1 MPSEILNIV
10 DIIENNANI
19 KLSETYNNKLLTK
32 IKEKF
37 SDNEQALFISSFYS
51 HLNYNK
57 EDFII
62 SLDDIW
68 QFLGYSQKIRA
79 KELLVKSFIE
89 NKDYKISKSTEI
101 KKEGRGGGN
110 KITILLTVRCFKLLC
125 INAETKKANEN
136 REYFIRLEELLQDV
150 ILEECDEIKLQ
161 LENKDKEFKTKL
173 ETKDKEFEIKLK
185 REKELECQKILL
197 KKYDNVGCIV
207 YIIKV
212 KTYEDGTYVC
222 KIGESRVGITD
233 RYNEHKKN
241 YEEVLLLDCFSVH
254 KSKEFESFLHNHR
267 DIRPS
272 KVKNLK
278 DHEKENELFLIGK
291 NLTYQII
298 LNIIKYNI
306 RNYNYLDQYDI
317 DREKEKLNKEHLK
330 NVEKINSCNSLEE
343 YFMKCVNEIA
353 EQNKIFIDEM
363 KQSNKEILEKLN
375 TLTVKTTTNFNEPL
389 GTLGE
394 RLVKINPD
402 NLQVIKIYECVS
414 HLMKEDVKYKR
425 PSINKAVVENTIY
438 HGFRWM
444 LVNRDFDLSKLDV
457 KPTKETI
464 IKLDSI
470 GYIAKINKEKTEIL
484 NIYLDR
490 KTACKYNDYA
500 SIAALDNPVKNGKL
514 TNGYYYMLYDKCDK
528 KLKENF
534 ENKHGIP
541 ILFKNGVGQYDI
553 NNNLIKEF
561 KCKYDCSKILTIS
574 DKTLTKALDKN
585 ILYDNHY
592 YKFIGCKDKY
602 L

>member
-1 MPSEILNIV
+1 MN
-10 DIIENNANI
+10 
-19 KLSETYNNKLLTK
+19 
-32 IKEKF
+32 
-37 SDNEQALFISSFYS
+37 
-51 HLNYNK
+51 
-57 EDFII
+57 
-62 SLDDIW
+62 
-68 QFLGYSQKIRA
+68 
-79 KELLVKSFIE
+79 
-89 NKDYKISKSTEI
+89 
-101 KKEGRGGGN
+101 
-110 KITILLTVRCFKLLC
+110 
-125 INAETKKANEN
+125 
-136 REYFIRLEELLQDV
+136 
-150 ILEECDEIKLQ
+150 
-161 LENKDKEFKTKL
+161 
-173 ETKDKEFEIKLK
+173 
-185 REKELECQKILL
+185 
-197 KKYDNVGCIV
+197 
-207 YIIKV
+207 
-212 KTYEDGTYVC
+212 
-222 KIGESRVGITD
+222 
-233 RYNEHKKN
+233 
-241 YEEVLLLDCFSVH
+241 
-254 KSKEFESFLHNHR
+254 
-267 DIRPS
+267 
-272 KVKNLK
+272 
-278 DHEKENELFLIGK
+278 
-291 NLTYQII
+291 
-298 LNIIKYNI
+298 
-306 RNYNYLDQYDI
+306 
-317 DREKEKLNKEHLK
+317 
-330 NVEKINSCNSLEE
+330 
-343 YFMKCVNEIA
+343 
-353 EQNKIFIDEM
+353 EM
-363 KQSNKEILEKLN
+363 KDLKQTNKEILEKLN

-394 RLVKINPD
+394 RLLKINPD

-425 PSINKAVVENTIY
+425 PSINKAVVENIIY

-514 TNGYYYMLYDKCDK
+514 TNGYYYMLYEKCDK
-528 KLKENF
+528 KLKEDF